1 MLEDESAPEQDA
13 DEIDQLYLVDRPQDS
28 ITTAVMSLFE

>member
-13 DEIDQLYLVDRPQDS
+13 DEIDQLYIEDSPQDS
-28 ITTAVMSLFE
+28 ITTAVIELEE